1 MATLDQKKKAILNL
15 IKYQPDIDK
24 IYLYANNPC
33 KAKHQLLI
41 NKCEGVGLRH
51 CNDQNTFIEYFNK
64 MDDVYKNN
72 EECNPG
78 KGQKLLIVFD
88 DMIADMN
95 SAKKLHPIVREL
107 FIGFHYPIILC
118 SAKKY

>member
-1 MATLDQKKKAILNL
+1 MYT
-15 IKYQPDIDK
+15 
-24 IYLYANNPC
+24 NNPC

-72 EECNPG
+72 EECNPA

-95 SAKKLHPIVREL
+95 SAKKTSTNSKRTIYWFSLLNHTLQCQKVLVLVVKVLIDYE
-107 FIGFHYPIILC
+107 C
-118 SAKKY
+118 SKRR